1 MIARFLHN
9 SRRVVMKSFAF
20 RGLPLFLVLLLAG
33 CQSSQQQSLP
43 PVDDLV
49 VAFRQLDL
57 SLAEERLDDARSQ
70 LSTLQQRAS
79 RDTRLEQYQRQLAE
93 AYMEQG
99 REALQQGDLD
109 RAAQALGQAR
119 SLMPQAPAL
128 SHDLNQAIDNA
139 RTARQTAAAQ
149 QARDAAAKLDAE
161 RQEQL
166 RQQRLA
172 SERQARAAD
181 AATPASQPTP
191 AVESRPTAR
200 LIDPSAATSSVALP
214 MLDNQD
220 NENLR
225 RMLDSVAADV
235 VTFRCAV
242 RIEVREAKDY
252 PWVAALLSARIKKL
266 DPSFRPQLSQKIT
279 PQQVPRLLL
288 SPKRG

>member
-1 MIARFLHN
+1 
-9 SRRVVMKSFAF
+9 MKSFAF
-20 RGLPLFLVLLLAG
+20 RGLPLVLVLLLAG
-33 CQSSQQQSLP
+33 CQNTPSHNVL
-43 PVDDLV
+43 PVDELV
-49 VAFRQLDL
+49 SAFRQLDV

-70 LSTLQQRAS
+70 LDALQRRAS
-79 RDTRLEQYQRQLAE
+79 GDTRLEQYQRQLAD

-119 SLMPQAPAL
+119 SLLPQAPSL
-128 SHDLNQAIDNA
+128 SHDLNQAIDRA
-139 RTARQTAAAQ
+139 REARQNAAEQ
-149 QARDAAAKLDAE
+149 QARETAARLDAQ

-172 SERQARAAD
+172 AERQLKAAAAAVTEPAEEPVVERA
-181 AATPASQPTP
+181 PK
-191 AVESRPTAR
+191 AR
-200 LIDPSAATSSVALP
+200 LIDLDATTSSVALP

-225 RMLDSVAADV
+225 RLLDSVAADV
-235 VTFRCAV
+235 VTFHCAV

-266 DPSFRPQLSQKIT
+266 DPTFRPRLSQKIV

-288 SPKRG
+288 SPQRK